1 MGYPHPTKINPH
13 PRKIPIPK
21 NPGDKNP
28 QKIPGDGDI
37 NPGDFANI
45 PGIWEICTSGYG
57 VLEKLKYQNIIWSLS
72 LYFDLLPV
80 SQALPVTGQILYFFK
95 RAHQVIPYHL
105 RKTVWQYLKSAA
117 RKVVMLVTILKKYL
131 IN

>member
-1 MGYPHPTKINPH
+1 MLWHHFGYKAQILQWGVTERPSI
-13 PRKIPIPK
+13 
-21 NPGDKNP
+21 
-28 QKIPGDGDI
+28 
-37 NPGDFANI
+37 
-45 PGIWEICTSGYG
+45 EMCTTGYG

-72 LYFDLLPV
+72 LYFHLLPV
-80 SQALPVTGQILYFFK
+80 SQALPVTGQVLYFLK